1 MRMQNSGGQAGP
13 SKPSPERV
21 AQVAQVAQPPA
32 PAHDFLQ
39 LWGLCTISLLANPK
53 PETQLC

>member
-1 MRMQNSGGQAGP
+1 MRMQYSGAQAGP
-13 SKPSPERV
+13 SKPSPER
-21 AQVAQVAQPPA
+21 VAQVAQPPA